1 MRWKKPVDLILIV
14 EEGKRL
20 YVLIKEINTC
30 MYDHILYHGKDFY
43 RYCLQAF
50 STEEI
55 LNVILEIASKLMV
68 SKWWRCLK
76 KVNMLNSK
84 ILKENKIT
92 IYDLCGFSKYI
103 STRW

>member
-1 MRWKKPVDLILIV
+1 MLIV

-20 YVLIKEINTC
+20 NVLIKEINTC
-30 MYDHILYHGKDFY
+30 MHDHILYHGKDFY

-55 LNVILEIASKLMV
+55 LKRHIRDCFKINGKHMMKMPI
-68 SKWWRCLK
+68 

-92 IYDLCGFSKYI
+92 IYDLCRFSKYI
-103 STRW
+103 SAR